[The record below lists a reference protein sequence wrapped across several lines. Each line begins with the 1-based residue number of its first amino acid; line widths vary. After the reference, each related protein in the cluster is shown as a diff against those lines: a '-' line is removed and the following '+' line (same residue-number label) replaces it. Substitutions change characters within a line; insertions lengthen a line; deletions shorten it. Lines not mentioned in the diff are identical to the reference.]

1 MENIFRIWDRN
12 TAFLKDEQR
21 QKPVQG
27 DFYAHT
33 VKPANND
40 HLWDIGKVV
49 VIRRWSP
56 FGGRPIVMAQ
66 TKKNAQIPYS
76 F

>member
-1 MENIFRIWDRN
+1 MPTIISKLSGLGIFVE
-12 TAFLKDEQR
+12 LYKC
-21 QKPVQG
+21 
-27 DFYAHT
+27 T

-49 VIRRWSP
+49 VIQRWSP
-56 FGGRPIVMAQ
+56 FRGCLVVMAQ
-66 TKKNAQIPYS
+66 TNKKFAQNAYQ